1 MVKKEDNIENQRFSK
16 KDFDAFPS
24 ERHQSKSSMQ
34 DVQELQV
41 IVQLIDNMDV
51 VVRKLEGAY
60 EDKDGEGF
68 KKSKMEIL
76 KSQKQIGR
84 MLG

>member
-1 MVKKEDNIENQRFSK
+1 MVKEDDIENQRFSK

-41 IVQLIDNMDV
+41 IAQLVDNMEV
-51 VVRKLEGAY
+51 VVGKLEKAY
-60 EDKDGEGF
+60 AGKNGPEF
-68 KKSKMEIL
+68 KQSKAEIL
-76 KSQKQIGR
+76 KSQKQIRG
-84 MLG
+84 MLK